1 MSKKHGK
8 KNNKKHNKNIDKNKD
23 EKTENLTDLVKN
35 FFKLQNQ
42 YNHYRIEEYKIWS
55 DMECSCP
62 ICVDYTV
69 QLCEEEEPKYCKGFK
84 EEWE

>member
-1 MSKKHGK
+1 MSEKHD
-8 KNNKKHNKNIDKNKD
+8 KNHNKKHNKNIDKNKD
-23 EKTENLTDLVKN
+23 EKTEDLIDLVNN

-42 YNHYRIEEYKIWS
+42 YNHFRIEEYKEWNETVCI
-55 DMECSCP
+55 CP

-69 QLCEEEEPKYCKGFK
+69 YLCDEKEPKYCTDFK